1 MSQESSPSRKLAE
14 KAEDTVEKVF
24 HHHHRHHRQHCHE
37 DERTNII
44 VNVNVG
50 PVGCCQ
56 PSSSTSGT
64 GTGVTGGTGRPV
76 HSTGTSD
83 GSGSAG
89 LGAPG
94 GIISV
99 PSRPPTVWP
108 GPRTQLY
115 LPFLFIRATAG
126 DTAARPIVGTFWESP
141 DILILP
147 GVAPSAA
154 PPLPPDL
161 GGVAKAGADNTV
173 YAHVCK

>member
-1 MSQESSPSRKLAE
+1 M
-14 KAEDTVEKVF
+14 AEDAVEKVF
-24 HHHHRHHRQHCHE
+24 GHRHRHHHQQLHE
-37 DERTNII
+37 DERTNIM

-56 PSSSTSGT
+56 YPTGPPSGT
-64 GTGVTGGTGRPV
+64 GTCTGSTGGTGRPV

-94 GIISV
+94 AIIGI

-108 GPRTQLY
+108 GPRTRLY

-161 GGVAKAGADNTV
+161 GGVAKSGADNTI